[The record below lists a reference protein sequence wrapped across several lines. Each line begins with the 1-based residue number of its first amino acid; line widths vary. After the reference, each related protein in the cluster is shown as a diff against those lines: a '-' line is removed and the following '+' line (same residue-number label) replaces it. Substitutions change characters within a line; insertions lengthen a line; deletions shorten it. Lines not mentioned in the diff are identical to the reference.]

1 MINEI
6 DLKSLWKE
14 LDDYTKELDKE
25 TKALEEVWVKIAE
38 VKTKNESD
46 AVEIL
51 SKDEFSFLKP
61 DIPIGLNVG
70 GQIFETDV
78 ATLTKDPYS
87 ILAGVCRLK
96 PIIEP
101 TKEGLFYFNRDW
113 WLFRHI
119 LSFLKSSVLPNEL
132 ETLKELYTEA
142 SFYRLESLQVAIEN
156 IPLSQLSNLTP
167 QIAVTWPGLMAS
179 DGANPARRPKDSFVL
194 DGSLFTTGFR

>member
-14 LDDYTKELDKE
+14 LDHYSKELDDESKS
-25 TKALEEVWVKIAE
+25 LQEVWGKIAE
-38 VKTKNESD
+38 IKSKNENEAS
-46 AVEIL
+46 EIL
-51 SKDEFSFLKP
+51 NKEEFSFLEP
-61 DIPIGLNVG
+61 DMPIGLNVG

-87 ILAGVCRLK
+87 ILAAICRVN
-96 PIIEP
+96 PIFQP

-119 LSFLKSSVLPNEL
+119 LSFLRSSILPNEL

-142 SFYRLESLQVAIEN
+142 SFYRLESLQKAIEN

-167 QIAVTWPGLMAS
+167 QIVVTWPGLVDS
-179 DGANPARRPKDSFVL
+179 EGNNPTRRPKDSFVL
-194 DGSLFTTGFR
+194 DGSLFTSKFS